1 MCLILWENMK
11 NNTFAIYEGKE
22 YAAGI
27 KADGKIILRS
37 EDFQAELFGFE
48 NKKIADNTISVKYVH
63 QNDIEQIYKKRIE
76 AIHKGYKFEV
86 VETKGDMISIVT
98 MTGDYKIWEKL
109 SMNLIDKGI
118 YQKWINKDDAI
129 MYEIKDKILIK

>member
-1 MCLILWENMK
+1 MR
-11 NNTFAIYEGKE
+11 NNIFAIYHGKE

-37 EDFQAELFGFE
+37 EDSQAEQFGFE
-48 NKKIADNTISVKYVH
+48 NKTIADNTIYVKYVH
-63 QNDIEQIYKKRIE
+63 QNDIEQIYKKQIE
-76 AIHKGYKFEV
+76 AIYKGYKFEV

-129 MYEIKDKILIK
+129 INEIKNIILM